1 MDGFLGAV
9 YNILTNPLMTFL
21 IFILIIV
28 AVALSI
34 LSFVN
39 TFLLSKKIP
48 SMISSKIPTTP
59 SPELPQRVSKP
70 TPSIPPSK
78 TATEFI
84 RITSGLESLEEISSA
99 LTVNS
104 IFLFNLTGM
113 SIESYNVKEE
123 EKLAAALADIVATLK
138 KSGFPTESIS
148 IRDGVQGL
156 ILFVSQIGEM
166 EVYALLLGGPDVSV
180 DVGEAREL
188 LKNYVSSMIKRKG
201 E

>member
-1 MDGFLGAV
+1 MDGFLEAV